1 MPGQAVRFIDPSG
14 AERIGRLDGE
24 AVTDAG
30 AAGPEGFVPTAE
42 AWNELESADG
52 PSYSVDE
59 LRLLAPVSPR
69 KIICIGLNYRDHA
82 EESQLDIPEV
92 PVVFAKWPTAV
103 IGPGDEIV
111 IPREETRPDYE
122 AELALVIGRR
132 VKRATGADA
141 RSAIGGITAFHDVS
155 GRRGQLE
162 TPLRQFT
169 WGKSF
174 DTFAP
179 MGPAITRADGLDL
192 GNIGVRGIVSGETM
206 QDSNTSNLIFSAEE
220 LVAYCSMGTTLEPGD
235 VIATGTP
242 GGVGDSRNP
251 KRYLREGDT
260 VEIWVEHVGS
270 LVNPVVQER

>member
-30 AAGPEGFVPTAE
+30 PAGPEGFVPSPE
-42 AWNELESADG
+42 AWRQLDAADG
-52 PSYSVDE
+52 PSFSVDE
-59 LRLLAPVSPR
+59 LRLLAPVRPG
-69 KIICIGLNYRDHA
+69 KLICIGLNYRDHA
-82 EESQLDIPEV
+82 EESQLEIPDV
-92 PVVFAKWPTAV
+92 PVIFSKWPTSV
-103 IGPGDEIV
+103 VGPGDEIV

-122 AELALVIGRR
+122 AEMALVIGRR
-132 VKRATGADA
+132 VKRATGDDA

-192 GNIGVRGIVSGETM
+192 SNLGIRGIVSGETM
-206 QDSNTSNLIFSAEE
+206 QDSSTRNLIFSPEE
-220 LVAYCSMGTTLEPGD
+220 LVAYCSIGTTLEPGD

-242 GGVGDSRNP
+242 GGVGDGRTP

-270 LVNPVVQER
+270 LVNPVVNET